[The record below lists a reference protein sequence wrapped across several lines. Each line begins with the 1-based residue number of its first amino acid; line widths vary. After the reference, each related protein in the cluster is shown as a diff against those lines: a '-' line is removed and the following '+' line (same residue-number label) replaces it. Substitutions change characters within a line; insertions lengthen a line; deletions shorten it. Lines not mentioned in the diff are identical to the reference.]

1 MDHIVSDKVLFKEGF
16 MLQKRLLGVLL
27 GGLVLSNTA
36 FAGFSGLLG
45 KLNDLV
51 NEINLPGIATNQ
63 DGQSPD
69 PNALSKI
76 TSVNGIGDDQYYDEH
91 TGLMWYVCRVG
102 SGGIEE
108 LGIAGRIC
116 RTYTPDLIALGEVD
130 TEEYIANFINAKN
143 FGGYHDWRL
152 PTVHEVES
160 LRVVHCQKWDGVANG
175 TALTEKGR
183 VQTYRRATRL
193 SLDER
198 GNQIQVDDCASTKVL
213 EGDNGGALRFI
224 SQNQL
229 VPSWRVYIPDPRY
242 VNDTLIRVRGGSE
255 NDQYYAMEIDE
266 VGSTTTGSIFSYA
279 LKGVANPREN
289 MYFLIVRQHTA
300 PKSF

>member
-1 MDHIVSDKVLFKEGF
+1 MEGWCCLIPR
-16 MLQKRLLGVLL
+16 LQV
-27 GGLVLSNTA
+27 
-36 FAGFSGLLG
+36 FSRLLG

-51 NEINLPGIATNQ
+51 NEINLPGIVTSQ
-63 DGQSPD
+63 DSQPSNS
-69 PNALSKI
+69 NALSKMI
-76 TSVNGIGDDQYYDEH
+76 SVNGVDDDQYYNER

-102 SGGIEE
+102 SGEIKE
-108 LGIAGRIC
+108 LGIAGRTC
-116 RTYTPDLIALGEVD
+116 RNYTPDLIALGELD

-143 FGGYHDWRL
+143 FGGYRDWRL

-160 LRVVHCQKWDGVANG
+160 LRVEHCQKWDGVANG
-175 TALTEKGR
+175 AALTEKGR
-183 VQTYRRATRL
+183 VLTYRRATRL

-213 EGDNGGALRFI
+213 EDDNGGALRI
-224 SQNQL
+224 SQNQP
-229 VPSWRVYIPDPRY
+229 VPSWQVYMPDPRY

-255 NDQYYAMEIDE
+255 NNHYYAMEIDE
-266 VGSTTTGSIFSYA
+266 VESITPGSIFSYA
-279 LKGVANPREN
+279 LKGTANPREN

>member
-1 MDHIVSDKVLFKEGF
+1 M
-16 MLQKRLLGVLL
+16 
-27 GGLVLSNTA
+27 SNTA
-36 FAGFSGLLG
+36 FAGFSGILG

-51 NEINLPGIATNQ
+51 NEINLPSIVTNQ
-63 DGQSPD
+63 EGELSNSNTSSKMTVDG
-69 PNALSKI
+69 
-76 TSVNGIGDDQYYDEH
+76 VGDDQYYDEH

-160 LRVVHCQKWDGVANG
+160 LRVAHCQKWDGVASG

-198 GNQIQVDDCASTKVL
+198 GSQIQVDDCASTKVL
-213 EGDNGGALRFI
+213 EDDNGGALRFI
-224 SQNQL
+224 SQNQP
-229 VPSWRVYIPDPRY
+229 VPSWQVYISDPRY

-266 VGSTTTGSIFSYA
+266 VGSTTTGSIFSYV

-289 MYFLIVRQHTA
+289 MYFLIVRQHAA